1 MKVSIIIPIYNVE
14 SYIANCLHSVF
25 NQTYKDLEIIL
36 VDDCGTD
43 KSMDVAKEI
52 IRKYKNDF
60 HIIIEHHTYNKGL
73 SAARNTGIKKSTGEF
88 IYFLDSDDTI
98 SNDCIERLM
107 FPILQGNHVDFSIA
121 DYKVIGTNQ
130 IYPPLLLEEGIIKG
144 NINIINSY
152 CKKEWYVMAVNKL
165 INKSFL
171 LKNNLF
177 FKEDLLHED
186 ELWSFQLASCAE
198 SMYVIQEKTYFYY
211 IRNNSITTAPKKKNF
226 DATSTIIQEINN
238 TINLHKLCHNIEVY
252 NLIEGLKISTFIKK
266 YRFKYKYNL
275 YYIYKESYR
284 NRSTSISLK
293 QLIQTYPSKVLWE
306 VQYYLPPK
314 IGYYYCIIL
323 IRLFYILKYGL

>member
-14 SYIANCLHSVF
+14 LYIEKCLYSVL
-25 NQTYKDLEIIL
+25 NQTYKNLEIIL

-43 KSMDVAKEI
+43 KSIEI
-52 IRKYKNDF
+52 ANK
-60 HIIIEHHTYNKGL
+60 IITPYQTSHNIKLIHHKQNRGL
-73 SAARNTGIKKSTGEF
+73 SAARNSGVKIATGEY
-88 IYFLDSDDTI
+88 IYFLDSDDSI
-98 SNDCIERLM
+98 SNNCIERLM

-130 IYPPLLLEEGIIKG
+130 IYPPLLLKEGIIKG
-144 NINIINSY
+144 NTNIINSY

-238 TINLHKLCHNIEVY
+238 TINLHKLCYNIEVY

-306 VQYYLPPK
+306 LQYYLPPK

-323 IRLFYILKYGL
+323 IRLFYILKHGL